1 MCTVVN
7 GVATENQVK
16 TTVEFMAESFKALGT
31 PFIVGHP
38 GGESVELMEA
48 ARVRDMRFILMKQE
62 VAGAMLASTWGEIT
76 GSPGICLSTR
86 GPGAANM
93 VNGIAHALLDRAP
106 LIALTDRYSVGPHE
120 VGLRQRID
128 QKAMIAPLVK
138 WTTTLEASVVGQQ
151 IKRAARTAL
160 AHAPG
165 PVHIDIPQS
174 ETTKAAGGGSDPEEL
189 LINRPVIVPDR
200 QSLSALLAK
209 IDAASKPVLLVGL
222 GVFWDNASDELIKL
236 AEHLGAP
243 VLTTSKTKGAIPEDH
258 PLRAG
263 CIIGGLIERK
273 LVLQSDLIIT
283 IGVDAVELQPKPWPY
298 NIPTV
303 SLASIVSTDGF
314 IPAEIEMVANLKVL
328 MQAVVEYSHSK
339 PAWGELAAKDFRDE
353 VRVALDTPS
362 TGLPPQRLMEVA
374 RAVLPRDTVATCDA
388 GASRLLVVQKWES
401 YGPREFLTS
410 NGLGSMGFAIPGA
423 LAAKLAFPDRPVV
436 AFTGDGGAMMA
447 IAEIQTAVK
456 ENLPIIVVVIDDQ
469 EIGLIRVKQELKGI
483 ARHGISVGGI
493 DWEALAHGMGAEGTT
508 VSTENGLQDALKVA
522 LKSKRT
528 TIIGARIDPSGY
540 VAQFNALREL

>member
-1 MCTVVN
+1 
-7 GVATENQVK
+7 VK
-16 TTVEFMAESFKALGT
+16 TTVELMAESFKALGT

-48 ARVRDMRFILMKQE
+48 ARLRDMRFILMKQE

-76 GSPGICLSTR
+76 GSPGVCLSTR

-93 VNGIAHALLDRAP
+93 VNGIAHAMLDRAP
-106 LIALTDRYSVGPHE
+106 LIALTDRYSVGAHE

-138 WTTTLEASVVGQQ
+138 WSTTLEASVVGHQL
-151 IKRAARTAL
+151 KRAARTAL

-174 ETTKAAGGGSDPEEL
+174 ETTKPAGGDTDVQAL
-189 LINRPVIVPDR
+189 LINQPVIVPDR
-200 QSLSALLAK
+200 QSLSALITK

-222 GVFWDNASDELIKL
+222 GVLWDKASQELIKL

-243 VLTTSKTKGAIPEDH
+243 VLTTSKTKGAVPEDH

-298 NIPTV
+298 TIPTV
-303 SLASIVSTDGF
+303 SLASIESTDGF
-314 IPAEIEMVANLKVL
+314 IPAEIEMVSNLRVL
-328 MQAVVEYSHSK
+328 MQAVVEYSRSK
-339 PAWGELAAKDFRDE
+339 PSWGEAAAKAFRQD
-353 VRVALDTPS
+353 VRLALDTPS

-374 RAVLPRDTVATCDA
+374 RAVLPRQTIATCDA

-423 LAAKLAFPDRPVV
+423 MAAKLAHPDRPVV

-456 ENLPIIVVVIDDQ
+456 EDLPIIVVVLDDQ

-483 ARHGISVGGI
+483 TRHGVAIGGI
-493 DWEALAHGMGAEGTT
+493 DWGTLARGMGAEGTT
-508 VSTENGLQDALKVA
+508 VSTENELQDALQVA
-522 LKSKRT
+522 LKSNRT
-528 TIIGARIDPSGY
+528 TVIGARIDPSGY